1 MTDGFTEVPLGRAGT
16 GEAVILPQNQ
26 QFTNFSRDVLRLRM
40 KEEEEKKQREADL
53 VGMLND
59 KDLAAKWT
67 EDAIKQFIPKREA
80 FEKEAIDIF
89 KQTNG
94 RLSPVQWFELK
105 SKFGKLKQEVA
116 LNNELYNRD
125 MDRVKE
131 LQKDLSS
138 ATPVFDH
145 KVSKELRKAYSNP
158 WSDPEYAA
166 DIQKNYGGDVN
177 AWRAANQGMFENV
190 RAFSPADYIK
200 KKFNDKVSEEY
211 VMDEQGRPVS
221 QTTAEG
227 RKFFTK
233 RKFVPQEKIEA
244 EVNTAFSGNTYDDTR
259 FREHYQ
265 RKAGEVP
272 INYSATGPLS
282 MDEEGWKDPKEF
294 TFMADAIS
302 KAPEL
307 ASMKPEQQKQWVAKK
322 LAAYDVG
329 VNFPESRAVDFWD
342 PRKTSVSVGGGGNKK
357 TEPANIYD
365 TAKTNVP
372 NAIKKISDN
381 ASAAQGINQS
391 FEAMGFKS
399 PGIKTDQ
406 DIART
411 NIDVPANVTDKVYEM
426 PVSQVKALDAKNQ
439 PAEVDQTQLKK
450 YGITNLPL
458 RVASMSA
465 AYTRNEGGYPRLLTA
480 KEVKQRGAN
489 NVAKTVTA
497 RYEIDIPAL
506 KKALGR
512 DNILEKLAMQGV
524 TGAEAQAE
532 ADILVSNATKLL
544 KIFEGK
550 KLVRY
555 FNLENAMDVSDLDQN
570 YSDKANTAY
579 KQNQKSTAQEQGTT
593 TIDLDLDN

>member
-40 KEEEEKKQREADL
+40 KEEEEKKQGEADL

-116 LNNELYNRD
+116 LNNELYKRD

-131 LQKDLSS
+131 LQKDQAS
-138 ATPVFDH
+138 ANPVFDQ

-190 RAFSPADYIK
+190 RAFSPTDYIK
-200 KKFNDKVSEEY
+200 KKFNDKVGEEY

-302 KAPEL
+302 NAPEL

-329 VNFPESRAVDFWD
+329 VNFPESRAIDWYD
-342 PRKTSVSVGGGGNKK
+342 QRKGGKSGGGKTEKAPDVTIPSDYYNNVTQSLAQGRTPLQVAEDVGGKLVDKGQIEIPIEPTVAMKSIETSADKVLTNQSGKYRPLKEKGLVAGTPKTAVIMFKKNGVTVPMNTEGAKPYFQVIMQPVMKGEKAGVNMPSMGGETGTSLTSEVNRTILENNARIFKDKQPFFKVEYDLSDPVQNALVSKLYYGGTTISSNQYKREKQNIAPAPQKK
-357 TEPANIYD
+357 TEAP
-365 TAKTNVP
+365 
-372 NAIKKISDN
+372 
-381 ASAAQGINQS
+381 
-391 FEAMGFKS
+391 FKM
-399 PGIKTDQ
+399 K
-406 DIART
+406 
-411 NIDVPANVTDKVYEM
+411 
-426 PVSQVKALDAKNQ
+426 
-439 PAEVDQTQLKK
+439 
-450 YGITNLPL
+450 
-458 RVASMSA
+458 
-465 AYTRNEGGYPRLLTA
+465 
-480 KEVKQRGAN
+480 
-489 NVAKTVTA
+489 
-497 RYEIDIPAL
+497 
-506 KKALGR
+506 
-512 DNILEKLAMQGV
+512 
-524 TGAEAQAE
+524 
-532 ADILVSNATKLL
+532 
-544 KIFEGK
+544 
-550 KLVRY
+550 
-555 FNLENAMDVSDLDQN
+555 
-570 YSDKANTAY
+570 
-579 KQNQKSTAQEQGTT
+579 
-593 TIDLDLDN
+593 